1 MTITVRAISMTFGS
15 EQVLDAVGLEVAAG
29 ERFAIMGPSGAGKST
44 LLRII
49 AGLEPSATGTV
60 EVDGRDVTGLP
71 PHERSVGLMFQ
82 DLALFPHLTV
92 AENVGF
98 GLRMAGQP
106 PARRNARVEELL
118 DVVDLPD
125 HADRPITALSG
136 GERQR
141 VALARTLAPE
151 PSVILFDEPLGSLD
165 QALKDDLL
173 TQMRSIVEGLGTTAL
188 YVTHERTEAEG
199 FADRMAVMRDGRIL
213 RSDTPEAMWSDPRTK
228 FIAQFMGHAN
238 IVPGAMVGHTA
249 KMVAVRA
256 DAVTMDTAGDL
267 TGTVTSCLF
276 RDGRYRTA
284 VGIEADVVMH
294 LVTDTAV
301 DRGEA
306 IGLSIDAAGI
316 MALEDEA

>member
-1 MTITVRAISMTFGS
+1 MTITVRDLSMEYGA
-15 EQVLDAVGLEVAAG
+15 ERVLDGVHLEVTAG

-98 GLRMAGQP
+98 GLRMAGRA
-106 PARRNARVEELL
+106 PATRTARVEELL
-118 DVVDLPD
+118 EVVDLPD
-125 HADRPITALSG
+125 HADRSITALSG

-188 YVTHERTEAEG
+188 YVTHDRTEAEG
-199 FADRMAVMRDGRIL
+199 FADRMAVMRDGHIL
-213 RSDTPEAMWSDPRTK
+213 RSDTPEAMWSDPRTR

-238 IVPGAMVGHTA
+238 IVPGSMVGHTA
-249 KMVAVRA
+249 KMVAVRG

-284 VGIEADVVMH
+284 VGIEAGVVVH

-301 DRGEA
+301 ARGEA

-316 MALEDEA
+316 MALEDDA

>member
-1 MTITVRAISMTFGS
+1 MTIAVRDISMVFGT
-15 EQVLDAVGLEVAAG
+15 ERVLDGVDLDVAAG
-29 ERFAIMGPSGAGKST
+29 ERFVIMGPSGAGKST

-60 EVDGRDVTGLP
+60 EVDGRDVTDLP

-92 AENVGF
+92 AENVAF

-106 PARRNARVEELL
+106 PAVRTARVRELL

-165 QALKDDLL
+165 QGLKDDLL
-173 TQMRSIVEGLGTTAL
+173 TQMTSIVEGLGTTAL
-188 YVTHERTEAEG
+188 YVTHDRMEAEG
-199 FADRMAVMRDGRIL
+199 FADRMAVMRHGHIL
-213 RSDTPEAMWSDPRTK
+213 RSDTPEAMWSDPGTS
-228 FIAQFMGHAN
+228 FIAQFMGHTN
-238 IVPGAMVGHTA
+238 IIPGAMVGHRA
-249 KMVAVRA
+249 KLVAVRE
-256 DAVTMDTAGDL
+256 DALAMDTTGDL

-276 RDGRYRTA
+276 RDGRYRTT
-284 VGIEADVVMH
+284 VSIEPEVVVH
-294 LVTDTAV
+294 LVTDAAV
-301 DRGEA
+301 ARGEV
-306 IGLSIDAAGI
+306 IGLAVGAAGI
-316 MALEDEA
+316 MELEDDA

>member
-1 MTITVRAISMTFGS
+1 MTIAVHDISMTFGS
-15 EQVLDAVGLEVAAG
+15 ERVLDGVGLEVATG

-92 AENVGF
+92 DENVGF

-106 PARRNARVEELL
+106 AARRNPRVEELL
-118 DVVDLPD
+118 DIVDLPD

-188 YVTHERTEAEG
+188 YVTHDRTEAEG
-199 FADRMAVMRDGRIL
+199 FAARMAVMRGGRIL
-213 RSDTPEAMWSDPRTK
+213 RSDTPEAMWSDPRTR

-238 IVPGAMVGHTA
+238 IVPGAMVGYPTRL
-249 KMVAVRA
+249 VAVRE
-256 DAVTMDTAGDL
+256 DALTMDATGDL

-284 VGIEADVVMH
+284 VRIAAGVVVH

-301 DRGEA
+301 ARGEVIDLA
-306 IGLSIDAAGI
+306 TDAAGI
-316 MALEDEA
+316 MALEDDA

>member
-1 MTITVRAISMTFGS
+1 MTIWVRDISMTFGS
-15 EQVLDAVGLEVAAG
+15 ERVLDRVGLEVATG

-60 EVDGRDVTGLP
+60 EVDGREVTGLP

-106 PARRNARVEELL
+106 PAMRNARVEELL

-188 YVTHERTEAEG
+188 YVTHDRTEAEG

-213 RSDTPEAMWSDPRTK
+213 RSGTPEAMWSDPRTR

-238 IVPGAMVGHTA
+238 IVPGAMVGYPA
-249 KMVAVRA
+249 RLVAVRE
-256 DAVTMDTAGDL
+256 DALTMDATGDL
-267 TGTVTSCLF
+267 AGTVTSCLF
-276 RDGRYRTA
+276 RDGSYRTA
-284 VGIEADVVMH
+284 VGIAAGVVVH

-301 DRGEA
+301 ARGEVIDLA
-306 IGLSIDAAGI
+306 IDAAGI
-316 MALEDEA
+316 MPLEDDA

>member
-1 MTITVRAISMTFGS
+1 MTIAVRDISMAFGPQ
-15 EQVLDAVGLEVAAG
+15 QVLDGVSLEVGAG

-60 EVDGRDVTGLP
+60 GINGRDVTGLP

-92 AENVGF
+92 AENIAF
-98 GLRMAGQP
+98 GLRMAGR
-106 PARRNARVEELL
+106 ASASRTARVDELL

-173 TQMRSIVEGLGTTAL
+173 TQMRDIVEGLGTTAL
-188 YVTHERTEAEG
+188 YVTHDRTEAEG
-199 FADRMAVMRDGRIL
+199 FADRMAVMRDGHIL
-213 RSDTPEAMWSDPRTK
+213 RADTPEAMWSDPRTS
-228 FIAQFMGHAN
+228 FIAQFMGHTN
-238 IVPGAMVGHTA
+238 IVPGAMVGNPA
-249 KMVAVRA
+249 ELVAIRE
-256 DAVTMDTAGDL
+256 DALTLDPAGAL

-284 VGIEADVVMH
+284 LRIGAGVIVH

-301 DRGEA
+301 APGEVIGLA
-306 IGLSIDAAGI
+306 IGPAGI
-316 MALEDEA
+316 MAVEDDA